1 MKSRWARVEQED
13 HEIYRR
19 EYTLRDAKEF
29 NSCEACREYLFNE
42 CQGHTVLQMQMK
54 QELLAVL
61 SQQYQHPLS
70 NSKEDCAAGFN
81 AYVDNEYNKKS

>member
-1 MKSRWARVEQED
+1 
-13 HEIYRR
+13 
-19 EYTLRDAKEF
+19 
-29 NSCEACREYLFNE
+29 
-42 CQGHTVLQMQMK
+42 MQMK

-81 AYVDNEYNKKS
+81 AYVDNEYIKKILKTSERRSLRYAKFTNHVFDVINVICPCVFGIVSN

>member
-1 MKSRWARVEQED
+1 
-13 HEIYRR
+13 
-19 EYTLRDAKEF
+19 
-29 NSCEACREYLFNE
+29 
-42 CQGHTVLQMQMK
+42 MQMK

-81 AYVDNEYNKKS
+81 AYVDNEYIKKILKTSERRSLRFAKFTNHDFDVINSICPCVFFVF